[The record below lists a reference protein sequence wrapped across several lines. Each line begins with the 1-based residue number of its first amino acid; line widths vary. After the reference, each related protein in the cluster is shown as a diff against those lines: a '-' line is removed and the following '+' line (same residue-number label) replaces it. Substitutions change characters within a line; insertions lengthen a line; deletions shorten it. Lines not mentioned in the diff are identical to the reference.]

1 MAASHSRSRSTRPS
15 TVGAVNAAPSTPE
28 EVHGIAAGF
37 HALDARLAG
46 SRATRHAA
54 RLIGVVGAILALVF
68 TPIAERRQAFAAD
81 LLAGWDFQTTTTG
94 GTAVAASPATPKV
107 YLANF
112 GTGTLYLDGQFG
124 SSSWFVPTTG
134 STNTELN
141 AFSGSNLNTAFTVG
155 GASGTMSTVTTSPA
169 ALALLGG
176 AGTPPAAN
184 GKSAVFQFSM
194 TGKQDLA
201 VSYATQRTSTGF
213 NSQLWESST
222 DGTTWS
228 TLTTVSSIPTTFAVT
243 TLPNV
248 TSLNNAA
255 TAFLRVTFTG
265 ATASSG
271 NNRLDNIQFNT
282 NPFTPPSSVYTWT
295 GNGAGGTWADGQPGS
310 FGTTYTN
317 SLTSQVT
324 FQGTGETV
332 TVASGVQAGT
342 VAFAPSSGAYT
353 LSGGSLEL
361 GVGNNLSVA
370 AGSAATIATAIS
382 GTAGLTKIAA
392 GTATLSGANSFT
404 GLVTINEGT
413 VVIGSDGALGNVA
426 NDLSINGTLQT
437 TSSLT
442 LGDGRSV
449 TGNGA
454 LAIAPGTVLT
464 VAGPL
469 STSGINL
476 LSTGEL
482 AITSATPSAG
492 AITFGAAGRISAA
505 SAIAATGLTAP
516 NLTSGTAVVAAPLAM
531 STGDKTVAVGAG
543 GTLAVEGDIAGTG
556 GSRIVKAGGGTLIIG
571 GSSAMGLRVGTSGS
585 IPTDGGTVVL
595 RADTS
600 SGTSQLQLNVGTLLT
615 DKAGGITLPGGVSV
629 GGREGAVAVLG
640 GTQPITFSGSSSFF
654 RGFGTTG
661 ELRLDVN
668 NTTTFAGIL
677 GPTSGSG
684 IATGVT
690 IGGGGRLVIAGDGSA
705 FADRITIKSPTT
717 LAINGSGQLGST
729 EIAVLGTL
737 DVSGRSTPF
746 ALGSGQRLSGVG
758 TVVGP
763 IVVGAGTVAGVL
775 APGADGVAGGIGT
788 LGLGAT
794 TLGTGGYALQM
805 ADAGSTAGGG
815 WDLISAPSLTLP
827 GAGETFTINLSSI
840 LADGTSG
847 SAANFNNAVAG
858 SWKIF
863 ATPDQPGPFDPTR
876 FAVSTTGFVNDL
888 GGGSFS
894 IANTGGAGNGLY
906 LTFTPVPEPSTVAMG
921 VVGAVLAAWRVGR
934 RRGRLRRAPTAGRRF
949 GPGS

>member
-1 MAASHSRSRSTRPS
+1 MVLLRAMAA
-15 TVGAVNAAPSTPE
+15 GLD
-28 EVHGIAAGF
+28 EV
-37 HALDARLAG
+37 DARLAG

-68 TPIAERRQAFAAD
+68 TPIAERRQALAAD
-81 LLAGWDFQTTTTG
+81 LLAGWDFQTTTG

-184 GKSAVFQFSM
+184 GKSAVFQFTM

-201 VSYATQRTSTGF
+201 VSYATQRTNTGF
-213 NSQLWESST
+213 TSQLWESST
-222 DGTTWS
+222 DGVTWA
-228 TLTTVSSIPTTFAVT
+228 TVITNSSLPTAFGVFA
-243 TLPNV
+243 LPSV

-255 TAFLRVTFTG
+255 TAFLRVTFNG

-317 SLTSQVT
+317 NLTSQVT

-505 SAIAATGLTAP
+505 NAIAATGLTAP

-654 RGFGTTG
+654 RGFGATG

-668 NTTTFAGIL
+668 NTTTLAGIL

-746 ALGSGQRLSGVG
+746 ALAAGQTLAGNGAVTGAALLGGG
-758 TVVGP
+758 TVSPGV
-763 IVVGAGTVAGVL
+763 AGT
-775 APGADGVAGGIGT
+775 AGGIGS
-788 LGLGAT
+788 LSMAET
-794 TLGTGGYALQM
+794 TLGNGTYALQM
-805 ADAGSTAGGG
+805 TSATAGAGIG
-815 WDLISAPSLTLP
+815 WDLLQTTSLTLP
-827 GAGETFTINLSSI
+827 GDGQSFAIDLSSV
-840 LADGTSG
+840 LGDGTAG
-847 SAANFNNAVAG
+847 PAAGFDPGIAG
-858 SWKIF
+858 SWRIIA
-863 ATPDQPGPFDPTR
+863 ATSLSGAFVPTR
-876 FAVSTTGFVNDL
+876 FTVNNGGFANSL
-888 GGGSFS
+888 AGGSFS
-894 IANTGGAGNGLY
+894 VSDSGADGTGLY
-906 LTFTPVPEPSTVAMG
+906 LTFTPVPEPSTLALLAI
-921 VVGAVLAAWRVGR
+921 GAGLAGWRIRRRKRATGPEGR
-934 RRGRLRRAPTAGRRF
+934 RSA
-949 GPGS
+949 